1 MSPVTASSSG
11 GADGEPRGKSST
23 IRQRRTTGAS
33 QRSSTG
39 ASSRMGGGSG
49 GMWRFYTEDSPGIK
63 IGPLPVL
70 VFSLSFIACVFIL
83 HIWGKL
89 MRS

>member
-1 MSPVTASSSG
+1 MSPAVASSSG
-11 GADGEPRGKSST
+11 GADSEPKGRTST
-23 IRQRRTTGAS
+23 LRQRRTAGAN
-33 QRSSTG
+33 QRST
-39 ASSRMGGGSG
+39 ASANSRMGGG

-70 VFSLSFIACVFIL
+70 VFSLSFIASVFVL